1 MVAAMTVLCG
11 GILAANEPPAVVL
24 ASPEQAPL
32 PVVIQP
38 EASESIRADAVTLS
52 QMLGRI
58 TGRTFPIEE
67 GDGRHGMTLGTVRDF
82 PDLEWD
88 INFSPNDPLSR
99 EDYLLRSHDDG
110 LYIIG
115 ATEIGVAH
123 AVWDLL
129 YRLGYRQFF
138 PTETWEY
145 VPSIDELRIAIDT
158 FQRPDYHNRRIWHGS
173 HWYRADFDRWNRRNR
188 AASGFRLS
196 TGHAYRGIIR
206 RNQQAFDEHPEFY
219 ALRDGRRENIGGNS
233 KFCIAKQDL
242 RELVIADAVDRLHEN
257 PDTDS
262 ISMDPSDGGNWCEC
276 EDCEAIGSNISDRVV
291 LLANEVAEA
300 INALEYGPKYVGMY
314 AYGNHSP
321 PPAAQR
327 VHPKVI
333 VSVATRY
340 LREGYSAPELIEAW
354 SGRGTQWIG
363 LREYYYGSGGLPNT
377 ARVADLTYL
386 QRTLPRFHAMGARF
400 NSANIGGE
408 WGATGFGIYVLAR
421 AMWDIGELDRVEA
434 LFDDFLDKAFGE
446 AREPMAAFYRLLHRF
461 ESGQRQPLLSEHLVG
476 LMYRR
481 LGEAY
486 DLTENP
492 AVIARLDDLTLYT
505 RFVEKWLEILNAQG
519 DVRQQHYERWVQHG
533 YNMANRQMFNAGRL
547 HTRRSAP
554 AGVTPIRDIDGL
566 RARLRGATLD
576 FEAAAIRAMVTEG
589 IANNALLDFEPV
601 EFSDD
606 LIPAAAALDLCAG
619 DHGTG
624 SFGHNGVNRSRREFH
639 IWVDEPGEILLRVR
653 GGITWDNRGPV
664 NLTLTSP
671 LEELDEPVDS
681 NDTTPPDG
689 AWHDVVLNTPFT
701 GLHTLHV
708 SDGDARHQIDF
719 PEGMPVTL
727 RAGFRPQVGFSL
739 FFYVPRATKVLG
751 GYADSQYR
759 GIYDADG
766 QLFVDFEAMGD
777 RGYFSM
783 EIPEGQ
789 DGRLWF
795 ARTWRGRGE
804 LRLMTVPPYLAR
816 TPEELLLPREV
827 VEADR
832 VGRDN

>member
-1 MVAAMTVLCG
+1 MTLLSAG
-11 GILAANEPPAVVL
+11 LLAAGEPPAIVL
-24 ASPEQAPL
+24 ASPDRAPL
-32 PVVIQP
+32 PVVVAP
-38 EASESIRADAVTLS
+38 DTSESVREHAEILAE
-52 QMLGRI
+52 MLGRI
-58 TGRTFPIEE
+58 TGKTFLIEE
-67 GDGRHGMTLGTVRDF
+67 GDGRRGVVLGTVRDF
-82 PDLEWD
+82 PDHEGD
-88 INFSPNDPLSR
+88 AHFSPDDPLGR
-99 EDYLLRSHDDG
+99 EDYLLRSHAGG
-110 LYIIG
+110 LYVIG

-129 YRLGYRQFF
+129 YRLGHRQFF
-138 PTETWEY
+138 PTPAWEH
-145 VPSIDELRIAIDT
+145 VPVTNRIAMAVDT
-158 FQRPDYHNRRIWHGS
+158 VQRPDYHNRRIWHGS

-188 AASGFRLS
+188 AASGFQLS

-206 RNQQAFDEHPEFY
+206 RNQEAFDEHPGFY
-219 ALRDGRRENIGGNS
+219 ALRDGRRENIGGNT
-233 KFCIAKQDL
+233 KFCIANEKL
-242 RELVIADAVDRLHEN
+242 RALVIADAVDRLHDDPEI
-257 PDTDS
+257 DS

-276 EDCEAIGSNISDRVV
+276 ADCAVIGPHIADRVV
-291 LLANEVAEA
+291 LLANAVAEA
-300 INALEYGPKYVGMY
+300 INAQDYGPKYVGMY

-321 PPAAQR
+321 PPLKQR

-354 SGRGTQWIG
+354 SERGAQRIG

-408 WGATGFGIYVLAR
+408 WGAAGFGIHVLAR
-421 AMWDIGELDRVEA
+421 AMWDLGELDRVEA
-434 LFDDFLDKAFGE
+434 LFDDFLCKAFGE

-461 ESGQRQPLLSEHLVG
+461 KDGQRQPLLSEHLVG

-481 LGEAY
+481 LDEAY
-486 DLTENP
+486 ARTGDP

-505 RFVEKWLEILNAQG
+505 RFVEKWLATLNATG
-519 DVRQQHYERWVQHG
+519 DTRQQRYERWVYHG
-533 YNMANRQMFNAGRL
+533 YRMADRQMVNAGRL

-554 AGVTPIRDIDGL
+554 AGVTPVRDIDGL
-566 RARLRGATLD
+566 RERLRD
-576 FEAAAIRAMVTEG
+576 AARDDEPTAIRAMVTEG

-606 LIPAAAALDLCAG
+606 LIPAAEALALCAG
-619 DHGTG
+619 AHGTG
-624 SFGHNGVNRSRREFH
+624 TFGHNGVNRSRREFL
-639 IWVDEPGEILLRVR
+639 IWVDEPGDILLRVR

-671 LEELDEPVDS
+671 LEELEEPVASD
-681 NDTTPPDG
+681 DTTPPDG
-689 AWHDVVLNTPFT
+689 AWHEVILRTPFA

-708 SDGDARHQIDF
+708 SDGDARHEIEF
-719 PEGMPVTL
+719 PDGMPVTL

-739 FFYVPRATKVLG
+739 FFYVPRGTAVLG
-751 GYADSQYR
+751 GYADSRYR

-766 QLFVDFEAMGD
+766 RLIVDFEAMGD
-777 RGYFSM
+777 RGHFSVDV
-783 EIPEGQ
+783 PEGQ

-832 VGRDN
+832 NP